1 MPRRID
7 VDLEGAVFFLNWI
20 GQCSGTEIDCMG
32 RRRCQIGHGQVE
44 MNLLWLPVWPFR
56 RHKINDMLKGQ
67 LQWQFGEVDFAP
79 RRVSQVNTATEQ
91 VPVEGRQSR
100 GIWTIKDD

>member
-1 MPRRID
+1 

-20 GQCSGTEIDCMG
+20 GKCSGTEIDCMG

-44 MNLLWLPVWPFR
+44 MNLLWLPIGPFGG
-56 RHKINDMLKGQ
+56 HKINDMLKRQ
-67 LQWQFGEVDFAP
+67 LQWQLGEVDFAP
-79 RRVSQVNTATEQ
+79 RRVSQINTATEQ